1 MSERAGGEAP
11 MFSVVIT
18 THNRPQFLK
27 EAMASVVAQSVADF
41 ELLVVD
47 DGSIPSAQPSEPDPR
62 IRVIRRESAGGPA
75 ASRNEGMRAS
85 RGKYLVFL
93 DDDDLFLADRLAL
106 GKSGV
111 AEATVSICLATT
123 LDQRARPWVVDL
135 RRLLRASSRIRAADK
150 RTPAGSPQLL
160 PQVGQV
166 TILAEV
172 APEFDERL
180 LVEEDVDWW
189 IAVSRIESP
198 KVVEQPG
205 YIRRI
210 HDRPRER
217 SEEDLTR
224 ALEATQ
230 LVLEKNASFF
240 ADHPG
245 AAAAR
250 WRRVGLFNE
259 RLGRRS
265 EARQA
270 FKLAAA
276 LAGRRIHKTD
286 IARTY
291 LPIPAKM
298 RTRI

>member
-1 MSERAGGEAP
+1 
-11 MFSVVIT
+11 
-18 THNRPQFLK
+18 
-27 EAMASVVAQSVADF
+27 
-41 ELLVVD
+41 
-47 DGSIPSAQPSEPDPR
+47 
-62 IRVIRRESAGGPA
+62 
-75 ASRNEGMRAS
+75 MRAS
-85 RGKYLVFL
+85 RGEYLVFL

-106 GKSGV
+106 GKAGV
-111 AEATVSICLATT
+111 ATTPVSICLSTT
-123 LDQRARPWVVDL
+123 LDERAKPWVANP
-135 RRLLRASSRIRAADK
+135 RRLLNASFRRRVSGRPPS
-150 RTPAGSPQLL
+150 TGSPPLF

-166 TILAEV
+166 TILAEL

-180 LVEEDVDWW
+180 RVEEDVDWW
-189 IAVSRIESP
+189 IAVSRLASP
-198 KVVEQPG
+198 KVIQQPG
-205 YIRRI
+205 YVRRI

-217 SEEDLTR
+217 SKEDLTR

-259 RLGRRS
+259 RLGRRAD
-265 EARQA
+265 ARQA
-270 FKLAAA
+270 FRFAAA
-276 LAGRRIHKTD
+276 LARKHTHRID

-291 LPIPAKM
+291 LPIPSKL